1 MFGRM
6 MTYLNLII
14 NLQAACS
21 GVIQRAK
28 HKYVRPFEEIPGT
41 RKKDKKGQRKA
52 TLSCKCCPT

>member
-14 NLQAACS
+14 NLQATCN

-41 RKKDKKGQRKA
+41 SPQTRAEQLEAEVKD
-52 TLSCKCCPT
+52 